1 MLPRVGNEPCIPKLL
16 VGPLSLRRVQRCATG
31 TVSRRPSLPKPT
43 NNVGMHRATKR
54 LPGLS
59 LLGTRQL
66 WMMPP
71 NMSSPVIETVNLC
84 KQYGPQKALD
94 AVSVSI
100 SPGAIGLLGP
110 NGAGKS
116 TFMKCLL
123 QLHPITSGSARL
135 LGREVGSEGRE
146 IRKRVGY
153 TPEQD
158 CHIPGMVGC
167 EYVTY
172 CARLCGL
179 PFQVARQRAHEM
191 LDFVGMGQER
201 YRKID
206 TYSTGMK
213 QRLKLAQAIV
223 HDPEIVFLDEPTNGL
238 DPKGQIQIL
247 ELVQSLWRDHGI
259 CVVLSSHLLHDVDR
273 ICEQIIIIARGRVLV
288 HDTLENLKSRRR
300 GAAEVVVANRQSDL
314 MEACR
319 RQNWPSEL
327 LPNGHVKIEH
337 RAEDLNPLIKMMHEI
352 RLAPLEIIPSPNAL
366 EEMFVHALEGSPVD
380 SPWNGH
386 EANDGRGRG
395 TFKSSPRTPPPLPR
409 AERGGE

>member
-1 MLPRVGNEPCIPKLL
+1 M
-16 VGPLSLRRVQRCATG
+16 S
-31 TVSRRPSLPKPT
+31 
-43 NNVGMHRATKR
+43 
-54 LPGLS
+54 
-59 LLGTRQL
+59 
-66 WMMPP
+66 PP
-71 NMSSPVIETVNLC
+71 PVIETQALCKVYGQQRALDSVNL
-84 KQYGPQKALD
+84 QVA
-94 AVSVSI
+94 
-100 SPGAIGLLGP
+100 PGAIGLLGP

-123 QLHPITSGSARL
+123 QLQPITSGSAKL
-135 LGREVGSEGRE
+135 LGREVGREGRD

-172 CARLCGL
+172 CAQLCGL
-179 PFQVARQRAHEM
+179 PFRAARQRAHEM

-238 DPKGQIQIL
+238 DPKGRTQIL
-247 ELVQSLWRDHGI
+247 DLVHSLWRTYGI
-259 CVVLSSHLLHDVDR
+259 TVVLSSHLLNDVDR

-288 HDTLENLKSRRR
+288 HDTLQNLKASKR
-300 GAAEVVVANRQSDL
+300 GSAEVVVADRHQEL
-314 MEACR
+314 QAACQR
-319 RQNWPSEL
+319 ENWPCEL
-327 LPNGHVKIEH
+327 LPNGHVKVEH
-337 RAEDLNPLIKMMHEI
+337 KSESLNPLLQLLHKL

-366 EEMFVHALEGSPVD
+366 EETLIQALELS
-380 SPWNGH
+380 H
-386 EANDGRGRG
+386 A
-395 TFKSSPRTPPPLPR
+395 
-409 AERGGE
+409 AA